1 MQSSVGNNE
10 TWVAAVNTIN
20 TVLSDTDNQILYDV
34 GDQKL
39 TLASQDL
46 AKYRAEEK
54 WIQLVI
60 RFKKKGEYSDKS
72 AYKQL
77 LRESKILL
85 REWDNLQVHEDI
97 LYHQKQQ

>member
-60 RFKKKGEYSDKS
+60 RFKEKGEYSDKS

-97 LYHQKQQ
+97 LYRQKQQ